1 MEAKY
6 GKVNEKQRDIFYMR
20 NCKMHSSHDYWMTF
34 GIYTYTD
41 TSQKE
46 KAGNQNWN
54 VTNSKTENQSSLTEF

>member
-1 MEAKY
+1 MLPQTKIAWCFVKCIPYLITE
-6 GKVNEKQRDIFYMR
+6 
-20 NCKMHSSHDYWMTF
+20 MTF

-41 TSQKE
+41 TSRKE

>member
-6 GKVNEKQRDIFYMR
+6 GNVNEKHRDIFYMR
-20 NCKMHSSHDYWMTF
+20 NCKMLSIITEMTF

-41 TSQKE
+41 TSRKE